1 MPQTHGPAGWPR
13 AVDGAAADGNPHPW
27 SRIFRRRIH
36 QERGPIRRPDGLGR
50 QAAVRV
56 SPRRVRPDRRWIR
69 QRGSSDAGV
78 GERPEEDLFLRV
90 EYDGEIATNGA
101 TFAQARQDFAVLS
114 GTRQSRELMESFL
127 KTEHGADASLEAAL
141 KSALDAWSIGHMSL
155 QTTDAKELP
164 ERAAVSKY
172 LQEQLA
178 HTGIE
183 AGILERDK
191 SRAIRYRSL
200 SDKELRPLI
209 SD

>member
-1 MPQTHGPAGWPR
+1 
-13 AVDGAAADGNPHPW
+13 
-27 SRIFRRRIH
+27 
-36 QERGPIRRPDGLGR
+36 
-50 QAAVRV
+50 
-56 SPRRVRPDRRWIR
+56 
-69 QRGSSDAGV
+69 
-78 GERPEEDLFLRV
+78 
-90 EYDGEIATNGA
+90 
-101 TFAQARQDFAVLS
+101 
-114 GTRQSRELMESFL
+114 MESFL